1 MAFTLCSRSRWRLV
15 PQLRSAEFRHFRKL
29 ARPLQYLFHPA
40 EMPPGTTQRIKNMT
54 AIRSFATNAIAAT
67 TALALSLVLISGTV
81 STPAATTSA
90 TPVQEIMA

>member
-1 MAFTLCSRSRWRLV
+1 
-15 PQLRSAEFRHFRKL
+15 
-29 ARPLQYLFHPA
+29 
-40 EMPPGTTQRIKNMT
+40 MT
-54 AIRSFATNAIAAT
+54 AIRSFAANAIAAT

>member
-1 MAFTLCSRSRWRLV
+1 MAFTLRSRSRWRSV
-15 PQLRSAEFRHFRKL
+15 PQLRSAELRSFRKL
-29 ARPLQYLFHPA
+29 ARPVHYLFHPA
-40 EMPPGTTQRIKNMT
+40 EMPPGTTQSIKKMT

-81 STPAATTSA
+81 STPAATSSA